1 MRHKHLVLAIVCA
14 GAAVLP
20 RQAVAAQRQSVNA
33 PPAAQADADE
43 TRQALDDILKQYP
56 PSLPEVLKLDPTL
69 LGSPT
74 YLQPYPALA
83 AFLTKHPEIGHNPTY
98 FFADFGSPVYG
109 NRGSVYLRQ
118 TSEEL
123 TVQAWRSM
131 TEALTIICVVATVA
145 TGILLLLKM
154 IVDYRRWS
162 RLTKV
167 QTDAHTKLL
176 DRFASNED
184 LLAYI
189 QTPAGRRFLESSP
202 IALDSPRSLNAP
214 FGRILWSTQVGAV
227 LTILGFGV
235 EMIARYAPDDIAGPV
250 SAIGAI
256 VIALGIGFLVSAVLA
271 YVLSRRF
278 GLVQASGTEEPRG

>member
-1 MRHKHLVLAIVCA
+1 MRHTQLILAIACA
-14 GAAVLP
+14 VTTVLP
-20 RQAVAAQRQSVNA
+20 RPAVAAQRQSESAA
-33 PPAAQADADE
+33 PATQADADE
-43 TRQALDDILKQYP
+43 TRQEFDDVMKQYP

-69 LGSPT
+69 LGNPT
-74 YLQPYPALA
+74 YLQPYPALT
-83 AFLTKHPEIGHNPTY
+83 AFLAKHPEIGHNPTY
-98 FFADFGSPVYG
+98 FFADFGNPAFG
-109 NRGSVYLRQ
+109 NRGPGYVRQ
-118 TSEEL
+118 TPEEL
-123 TVQAWRSM
+123 TTLAWRSM
-131 TEALTIICVVATVA
+131 TDALTIICVVATVA

-154 IVDYRRWS
+154 VIDYRRWS

-189 QTPAGRRFLESSP
+189 QTPAGRRFLESNP
-202 IALDSPRSLNAP
+202 ISLDSPRSLNAP

-227 LTILGFGV
+227 LTVLGTGV
-235 EMIARYAPDDIAGPV
+235 EIIARNAPDDIAGPI

-256 VIALGIGFLVSAVLA
+256 VIALGIGFVVSAVLA

-278 GLVQASGTEEPRG
+278 GLVQASATEEPRG